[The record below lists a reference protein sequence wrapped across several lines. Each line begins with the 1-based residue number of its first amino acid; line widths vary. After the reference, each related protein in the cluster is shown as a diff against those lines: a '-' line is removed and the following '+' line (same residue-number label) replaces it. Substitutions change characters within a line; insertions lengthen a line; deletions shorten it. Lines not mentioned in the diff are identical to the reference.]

1 MVKHLSPAFYC
12 YEGKSSYSTITNTL
26 TCDCDIEA
34 VEDRWGEDLIA
45 SSSYRLNPGL
55 NCTCV
60 SSCVTLLD
68 IGDHD
73 VSRSAGNKAHWSSPA
88 GIKQDTISSPWVSD
102 ICSWMVGGIAGEGE
116 GHVQLGWDGGQG
128 RRGDHGGS
136 CVSEVEEER
145 GEVGKK
151 GKGERRTV
159 VCGDMLLM
167 LVEIN

>member
-1 MVKHLSPAFYC
+1 MVKHLSPVFYC
-12 YEGKSSYSTITNTL
+12 YEGKSSYSTITKLL

-88 GIKQDTISSPWVSD
+88 GIKQDTISSP
-102 ICSWMVGGIAGEGE
+102 
-116 GHVQLGWDGGQG
+116 
-128 RRGDHGGS
+128 
-136 CVSEVEEER
+136 
-145 GEVGKK
+145 
-151 GKGERRTV
+151 
-159 VCGDMLLM
+159 
-167 LVEIN
+167 